1 MIHLPFGPG
10 GPWWGESTAGVRMSP
25 MQIGEWHPWSCT
37 PTCVHVGERGL
48 LQVQGQVM
56 GSRQWG
62 AAGSAQ
68 QQHAGASAVLA
79 VCCGPGPRLHMAPG
93 GGRAQSAPSQPLDA
107 HTGEV
112 GLGQPC
118 THNAAGRAVLID
130 QPLQRQALDQF
141 TRQQGSCYILLVG
154 QAGAQGK
161 IVSPGAISLHAPH
174 RCWGSHSP
182 PQPQTLQPYSKRG
195 FPETSG

>member
-1 MIHLPFGPG
+1 
-10 GPWWGESTAGVRMSP
+10 

-37 PTCVHVGERGL
+37 PTCVHVGGRGL
-48 LQVQGQVM
+48 LQVRGQVM

-141 TRQQGSCYILLVG
+141 TRQQGSCYVLLVG

-161 IVSPGAISLHAPH
+161 VVSPGAISLHAPH
-174 RCWGSHSP
+174 HCWGSHSP

>member
-1 MIHLPFGPG
+1 
-10 GPWWGESTAGVRMSP
+10 

-79 VCCGPGPRLHMAPG
+79 VCCGPGPQLHMAPG
-93 GGRAQSAPSQPLDA
+93 GGRAQSAPPQPLDV
-107 HTGEV
+107 HRGEV

-174 RCWGSHSP
+174 HCWGSHSP